1 MGLPKIVDVGIAA
14 ENVAVPGPGHY
25 IVVRNVQG
33 AGHVGISATTAAA
46 TLADAAVEWGLG
58 AGDSRLVIPCHI
70 PAGATKTLS
79 MIASVATK
87 VSVCAVE
94 RVDLD
99 G

>member
-14 ENVAVPGPGHY
+14 EDVVVPGPGHF
-25 IVVRNVQG
+25 IKIRNVQG
-33 AGHVGISATTAAA
+33 AGHVGVSATTAAA
-46 TLADAAVEWGLG
+46 TLADAAVEYGLG
-58 AGDSRLVIPCHI
+58 AGDSPLIIPRSI
-70 PAGATKTLS
+70 GAGSSVTLS

-94 RVDLD
+94 RPDLD